1 MWKLELGEI
10 YVKLYT
16 FTLTQ
21 FPLQNFWKEK
31 LGDSE
36 IYYKYEHHTDLVFL
50 STSPLRKK
58 SPRDCKLMT
67 SIDKDNII

>member
-36 IYYKYEHHTDLVFL
+36 IYYKDFVFL